1 MYVCECTRG
10 LPCLSSVREDVLNSA
25 EIWCSREGGCKGG
38 MRWGWVG
45 EGGREVESGGGH
57 LSEAK
62 EGDGL
67 KNSCRGV
74 QKGGQH

>member
-10 LPCLSSVREDVLNSA
+10 LPCLSSVGEDVLNSA
-25 EIWCSREGGCKGG
+25 EIWCSREGGVQRGDEVG
-38 MRWGWVG
+38 MGR
-45 EGGREVESGGGH
+45 GGREVESGGEH

>member
-1 MYVCECTRG
+1 M
-10 LPCLSSVREDVLNSA
+10 LQ
-25 EIWCSREGGCKGG
+25 GGGSKGG

-45 EGGREVESGGGH
+45 EGGREVESGGH

>member
-1 MYVCECTRG
+1 MQRG
-10 LPCLSSVREDVLNSA
+10 DEV
-25 EIWCSREGGCKGG
+25 G
-38 MRWGWVG
+38 MGR
-45 EGGREVESGGGH
+45 GGREVESGGEH

-74 QKGGQH
+74 QKGGRSASATASRPW

>member
-1 MYVCECTRG
+1 MLQGGGVQRG
-10 LPCLSSVREDVLNSA
+10 DEV
-25 EIWCSREGGCKGG
+25 G
-38 MRWGWVG
+38 MGR
-45 EGGREVESGGGH
+45 GGREVESGGEH
-57 LSEAK
+57 RSEAK